1 MCGVPL
7 PWWVEE
13 IEKDKEENPDIPVPE
28 KGEGGRD
35 ALHASRI

>member
-13 IEKDKEENPDIPVPE
+13 IEKDKEKEGQEQNTPDTDTE
-28 KGEGGRD
+28 ECD
-35 ALHASRI
+35 

>member
-13 IEKDKEENPDIPVPE
+13 IEKDKDKGESPEISVPE
-28 KGEGGRD
+28 KGEEGKC
-35 ALHASRI
+35 

>member
-13 IEKDKEENPDIPVPE
+13 IDKDKEQGEVVPDTNLPE
-28 KGEGGRD
+28 KDSDEKC
-35 ALHASRI
+35 

>member
-13 IEKDKEENPDIPVPE
+13 INKDKEQGKDTPDTAIPE
-28 KGEGGRD
+28 KDSEEKC
-35 ALHASRI
+35 

>member
-13 IEKDKEENPDIPVPE
+13 IEKDKEKEEQEQNTPDTE
-28 KGEGGRD
+28 ECD
-35 ALHASRI
+35 